1 MPKPS
6 ALPLNRM
13 RRQILGAG
21 KEGIFVDSLELRTD
35 TSAQQQQ
42 TPNISYRQIAAVRLL
57 QLPNQELEATIART
71 IEENPAFEAETRSC
85 CPRCNNPLESPLA
98 PCSVCGAVAHTADD
112 RQRNDGRDETPDFEG
127 PAYSGATNDENDDPI
142 SRVAAAIPTGE
153 TLLQTLCLSIPADDA
168 EIAEYLV
175 GSLDH
180 HGFLP
185 VNIVPDGADALGCD
199 EERVENTLRALQRL
213 DPAGIGA
220 RGAQECLLIQLERLA
235 EAGEPH
241 PLAVTLVRDHMKDV
255 AYRRFREVARRLGL
269 TPKRIEAEWEF
280 IRHDLYPYPAHGF
293 DSTSGSLTTSAT
305 PVRPDVVIRAT
316 SAGFVAE
323 VVERNRYV
331 LRVNPEYDWARKN
344 LARIQCDAHER
355 THIRSHVEQ
364 AQTFIAAL
372 RQRWDTMQRVSD
384 ALIEM
389 QREFLEV
396 GQSALKPLTRAD
408 VAHKIGLH
416 ESTVSRATDGKFVL
430 LPNGRTASF
439 DDFFDASLPAK
450 KALCDIITEEN
461 TQRPYSDEQ
470 LMRILQRQGIVIAR
484 RTIAKYREEL
494 QILPSRLRRMRTGHA
509 AQPASA
515 AMPVEALAAV
525 AL

>member
-1 MPKPS
+1 M
-6 ALPLNRM
+6 
-13 RRQILGAG
+13 
-21 KEGIFVDSLELRTD
+21 DTLELRVD
-35 TSAQQQQ
+35 TSVSQQA

-71 IEENPAFEAETRSC
+71 LEENPAFEAETRAC

-98 PCSVCGAVAHTADD
+98 PCSICGNAPRSTTEE
-112 RQRNDGRDETPDFEG
+112 RQRDETTDFEG
-127 PAYSGATNDENDDPI
+127 PAYSGGSFTDDENDDPM
-142 SRVAAAIPTGE
+142 SRVAATAPTGE
-153 TLLQTLCLSIPADDA
+153 ALLQTLCLSLPSEDA

-185 VNIVPDGADALGCD
+185 ANIVPDAAETLGCE
-199 EERVENTLRALQRL
+199 EERVESALKALQRL

-220 RGAQECLLIQLERLA
+220 RGAQECLLIQLDRLA
-235 EAGEPH
+235 EAGTPH

-255 AYRRFREVARRLGL
+255 AYRRFRDVARHLGL
-269 TPKRIEAEWEF
+269 TPKRIETEWEF

-293 DSTSGSLTTSAT
+293 DATSGSLTSTAN

-316 SAGFVAE
+316 ANGFVAE

-331 LRVNPEYDWARKN
+331 LRVNPEYVWARKN
-344 LARIQCDAHER
+344 LTRMQCDDDAR

-372 RQRWDTMQRVSD
+372 RQRWETMQRVSD

-470 LMRILQRQGIVIAR
+470 LMRILQRQGILIAR

-494 QILPSRLRRMRTGHA
+494 QILPSRLRRTRGA
-509 AQPASA
+509 KADQPARSQSVA
-515 AMPVEALAAV
+515 AMAAM
-525 AL
+525 A

>member
-1 MPKPS
+1 M
-6 ALPLNRM
+6 
-13 RRQILGAG
+13 
-21 KEGIFVDSLELRTD
+21 DSLELRVESSVT
-35 TSAQQQQ
+35 QQA

-57 QLPNQELEATIART
+57 QLPNPELEATIART
-71 IEENPAFEAETRSC
+71 LEENPAFEAETRSC
-85 CPRCNNPLESPLA
+85 CPRCNSPLESPLA
-98 PCSVCGAVAHTADD
+98 PCSVCGAAPRVNDERRRDDSPDFDGPTYSGGFADD
-112 RQRNDGRDETPDFEG
+112 E
-127 PAYSGATNDENDDPI
+127 SDDPM
-142 SRVAAAIPTGE
+142 SRVAATIPTGE

-168 EIAEYLV
+168 HIAEYLV

-185 VNIVPDGADALGCD
+185 AGIVADTSDALECD
-199 EERVENTLRALQRL
+199 EARVEQALQALQRL

-220 RGAQECLLIQLERLA
+220 RGAKECLLIQLERLRD
-235 EAGEPH
+235 AGDPH
-241 PLAVTLVRDHMKDV
+241 PLAETLVREHLKDV
-255 AYRRFREVARRLGL
+255 AYRRFREVAKRLGL
-269 TPKRIEAEWEF
+269 TPKRIETEWEF

-293 DSTSGSLTTSAT
+293 DSLSGALTASAT

-316 SAGFVAE
+316 SNGFVAE

-331 LRVNPEYDWARKN
+331 LRVNPEYVWARKN
-344 LARIQCDAHER
+344 LVKIQCDDDAK

-372 RQRWDTMQRVSD
+372 RQRWETMQRVSD

-408 VAHKIGLH
+408 VARKIGLH

-461 TQRPYSDEQ
+461 PQRPYSDEQ
-470 LMRILQRQGIVIAR
+470 LMRILHRQGIEIAR

-494 QILPSRLRRMRTGHA
+494 QILPSRLRRTRSSQRQARQDHQKSQGA
-509 AQPASA
+509 A
-515 AMPVEALAAV
+515 AMATA
-525 AL
+525 

>member
-1 MPKPS
+1 MD
-6 ALPLNRM
+6 
-13 RRQILGAG
+13 
-21 KEGIFVDSLELRTD
+21 VLELRVD
-35 TSAQQQQ
+35 ASVSQQQ

-71 IEENPAFEAETRSC
+71 LEENPAFEAETRPC

-98 PCSVCGAVAHTADD
+98 PCSVCGNATRTPDD
-112 RQRNDGRDETPDFEG
+112 RQRDDSPDFEG
-127 PAYSGATNDENDDPI
+127 PAYSGAYTDDENDDPM
-142 SRVAAAIPTGE
+142 SRVPAAIPTGE
-153 TLLQTLCLSIPADDA
+153 TLLQTLCLSIPAEDA
-168 EIAEYLV
+168 HIAEYLV

-180 HGFLP
+180 HGFLAP
-185 VNIVPDGADALGCD
+185 TIVDDAADALGC
-199 EERVENTLRALQRL
+199 EQERVEAALRALQRL

-220 RGAQECLLIQLERLA
+220 RGAQECLLIQLERLS
-235 EAGEPH
+235 EAGDPH
-241 PLAVTLVRDHMKDV
+241 PLAETLVRDHMRDV
-255 AYRRFREVARRLGL
+255 AYRRFREVAKRLGL

-293 DSTSGSLTTSAT
+293 DSSSGTLTSTAT

-316 SAGFVAE
+316 SNGFAAE

-331 LRVNPEYDWARKN
+331 LRVNPEYVWARKN
-344 LARIQCDAHER
+344 LTRLQCDDGAR

-372 RQRWDTMQRVSD
+372 RQRWETMQRVSD

-389 QREFLEV
+389 QHEFLEV

-408 VAHKIGLH
+408 VARKIGLH

-450 KALCDIITEEN
+450 KALCDIILEEN
-461 TQRPYSDEQ
+461 PQRPFSDEQ
-470 LMRILQRQGIVIAR
+470 LMRMLQRQGIMIAR

-494 QILPSRLRRMRTGHA
+494 QILPSRLRRTRAGQQGAQQMREEAPIAVAA
-509 AQPASA
+509 AQTA
-515 AMPVEALAAV
+515 
-525 AL
+525 

>member
-1 MPKPS
+1 V
-6 ALPLNRM
+6 N
-13 RRQILGAG
+13 
-21 KEGIFVDSLELRTD
+21 FVDVLDMRVDS
-35 TSAQQQQ
+35 SATQQQ

-57 QLPNQELEATIART
+57 QLPNPELEATIART
-71 IEENPAFEAETRSC
+71 LEENPAFEADTRPC
-85 CPRCNNPLESPLA
+85 CPRCNNPLETPLS
-98 PCSVCGAVAHTADD
+98 PCSVCGSAPRTADD
-112 RQRNDGRDETPDFEG
+112 RRREDGPDFEG
-127 PAYSGATNDENDDPI
+127 PSYAGSFTDEENDDPI
-142 SRVAAAIPTGE
+142 SRVAATIPTGE

-168 EIAEYLV
+168 HIAEYLV

-185 VNIVPDGADALGCD
+185 AAIVADAAAALGCD
-199 EERVENTLRALQRL
+199 DARVENALRALQRL

-220 RGAQECLLIQLERLA
+220 RGAEECLLIQLERLS
-235 EAGEPH
+235 EAGDPH
-241 PLAVTLVRDHMKDV
+241 PLAETLVRDHLRDV
-255 AYRRFREVARRLGL
+255 AYRRFREVAKRLGL

-293 DSTSGSLTTSAT
+293 DSLSGALTASAA
-305 PVRPDVVIRAT
+305 PVRPDVVIRGT
-316 SAGFVAE
+316 SNGFVAE

-331 LRVNPEYDWARKN
+331 LRVNPEYVWARKN
-344 LARIQCDAHER
+344 LSHLQCNDDAR

-372 RQRWDTMQRVSD
+372 RQRWETMQRVSD

-408 VAHKIGLH
+408 VARKIGLH

-450 KALCDIITEEN
+450 KALCDIIAEEN
-461 TQRPYSDEQ
+461 PQHPFSDEQ
-470 LMRILQRQGIVIAR
+470 LMRILQRQGILIAR

-494 QILPSRLRRMRTGHA
+494 QILPSRLRRSRSG
-509 AQPASA
+509 QPASGQH
-515 AMPVEALAAV
+515 VQESDVAAV
-525 AL
+525 VATA

>member
-1 MPKPS
+1 M
-6 ALPLNRM
+6 
-13 RRQILGAG
+13 
-21 KEGIFVDSLELRTD
+21 DSLELRVESSVT
-35 TSAQQQQ
+35 QQA

-57 QLPNQELEATIART
+57 QLPNPELEATIART
-71 IEENPAFEAETRSC
+71 LEDNPAFEAETRAC
-85 CPRCNNPLESPLA
+85 CPRCNSPLESPLA
-98 PCSVCGAVAHTADD
+98 PCPNCGATPRV
-112 RQRNDGRDETPDFEG
+112 NDERRREDGPDFDG
-127 PAYSGATNDENDDPI
+127 PTYSGGFVDDESDDPM
-142 SRVAAAIPTGE
+142 SRVAATIPTGE
-153 TLLQTLCLSIPADDA
+153 TLLQTLCLSIPAEDA
-168 EIAEYLV
+168 HIAEFLV

-185 VNIVPDGADALGCD
+185 AGIVADAADALGCD
-199 EERVENTLRALQRL
+199 EARVEQALQALQRL

-220 RGAQECLLIQLERLA
+220 RGAEECLLIQLERLRD
-235 EAGEPH
+235 AGDAH
-241 PLAVTLVRDHMKDV
+241 PLAETLVREYLRDV
-255 AYRRFREVARRLGL
+255 AYRRFREVAKRLGL
-269 TPKRIEAEWEF
+269 TPKRVETEWEF

-293 DSTSGSLTTSAT
+293 DSLSGALTTTAT
-305 PVRPDVVIRAT
+305 PVRPDVVMRAT
-316 SAGFVAE
+316 SNGFVAE

-331 LRVNPEYDWARKN
+331 LRVNPEYVWARKN
-344 LARIQCDAHER
+344 LVKLQCDDDAK

-372 RQRWDTMQRVSD
+372 RQRWETMQRVSD

-389 QREFLEV
+389 QRDFLEV

-408 VAHKIGLH
+408 VARKIGLH

-461 TQRPYSDEQ
+461 PQRPYSDEQ
-470 LMRILQRQGIVIAR
+470 LMRILHRQGIEIAR

-494 QILPSRLRRMRTGHA
+494 QILPSRLRRTRGGQRQSRQEHQKSHGA
-509 AQPASA
+509 A
-515 AMPVEALAAV
+515 AMATA
-525 AL
+525 

>member
-1 MPKPS
+1 MD
-6 ALPLNRM
+6 A
-13 RRQILGAG
+13 
-21 KEGIFVDSLELRTD
+21 LELRLDSSVT
-35 TSAQQQQ
+35 QQT

-71 IEENPAFEAETRSC
+71 LEENPAFDAETRAT
-85 CPRCNNPLESPLA
+85 CPRCNNPLEAPLA
-98 PCSVCGAVAHTADD
+98 PCSVCGAGPRTPDEQRSRDD
-112 RQRNDGRDETPDFEG
+112 SPDFEG
-127 PAYSGATNDENDDPI
+127 PAYSSGMSDDENDDPI
-142 SRVAAAIPTGE
+142 SRVAATIPTGE

-168 EIAEYLV
+168 RIAEYLV

-185 VNIVPDGADALGCD
+185 ANIVDDAASALDCD
-199 EERVENTLRALQRL
+199 EERVEQALQALQRL

-235 EAGEPH
+235 EAGDPH
-241 PLAVTLVRDHMKDV
+241 PLAETLVREHLRDV
-255 AYRRFREVARRLGL
+255 AYRRFREVAKRLGL
-269 TPKRIEAEWEF
+269 TPKRIETEWEF

-293 DSTSGSLTTSAT
+293 DSISGALTASAT

-316 SAGFVAE
+316 ADGFVAE

-331 LRVNPEYDWARKN
+331 LRVNPEYVWARKN
-344 LARIQCDAHER
+344 LARLKCDAEA
-355 THIRSHVEQ
+355 TVHIRSHVDQ

-408 VAHKIGLH
+408 VARKINLH

-450 KALCDIITEEN
+450 KALCDIIAEEN
-461 TQRPYSDEQ
+461 PQRPYSDEQ
-470 LMRILQRQGIVIAR
+470 LMRILQRQGILIAR

-494 QILPSRLRRMRTGHA
+494 QILPSRLRRTRTGQA
-509 AQPASA
+509 AAASTQQKHE
-515 AMPVEALAAV
+515 PEEAAV
-525 AL
+525 AMATA

>member
-1 MPKPS
+1 MDV
-6 ALPLNRM
+6 LDM
-13 RRQILGAG
+13 RIESSQ
-21 KEGIFVDSLELRTD
+21 S
-35 TSAQQQQ
+35 QQQ

-57 QLPNQELEATIART
+57 QLPNPELEATIAKT
-71 IEENPAFEAETRSC
+71 LEENPAFEADTRAC
-85 CPRCNNPLESPLA
+85 CPRCSTPLESPLA
-98 PCSVCGAVAHTADD
+98 PCSACGSAPRTPDD
-112 RQRNDGRDETPDFEG
+112 RRREETPDFDT
-127 PAYSGATNDENDDPI
+127 PAYSGGFVDDEADDPMA
-142 SRVAAAIPTGE
+142 RVAATIPTGE
-153 TLLQTLCLSIPADDA
+153 TLLQTLCLSIPAEDA
-168 EIAEYLV
+168 HIAEYLV

-185 VNIVPDGADALGCD
+185 AGIVGDAADALGCED
-199 EERVENTLRALQRL
+199 ERVENALNALQRL

-235 EAGEPH
+235 EAGDPH
-241 PLAVTLVRDHMKDV
+241 PLAETLVREHLRDV
-255 AYRRFREVARRLGL
+255 AYRRFREVAKRLGL
-269 TPKRIEAEWEF
+269 TPKRIETEWEF

-293 DSTSGSLTTSAT
+293 DSLSGALTASAT
-305 PVRPDVVIRAT
+305 PVRPDVVIRKT
-316 SAGFVAE
+316 SNGFVAE

-331 LRVNPEYDWARKN
+331 LRVNPEYVWARKH
-344 LARIQCDAHER
+344 LAQMQVGDEDR

-408 VAHKIGLH
+408 VARKIGLH

-450 KALCDIITEEN
+450 KALCDIIVEEN
-461 TQRPYSDEQ
+461 PQRPYSDEQ

-494 QILPSRLRRMRTGHA
+494 QILPSRLRRSRAG
-509 AQPASA
+509 QGGQ
-515 AMPVEALAAV
+515 AAV
-525 AL
+525 AGQGAHTTRGARVAEESTHEVAAVAMATA

>member
-1 MPKPS
+1 MD
-6 ALPLNRM
+6 N
-13 RRQILGAG
+13 
-21 KEGIFVDSLELRTD
+21 LELRVE
-35 TSAQQQQ
+35 SSVSQQA

-57 QLPNQELEATIART
+57 QLPNPELEATIART
-71 IEENPAFEAETRSC
+71 LEENPAFEAETRAC
-85 CPRCNNPLESPLA
+85 CPRCNSQLESPLA
-98 PCSVCGAVAHTADD
+98 PCSVCGAAPRV
-112 RQRNDGRDETPDFEG
+112 NDERRREDGPDFDG
-127 PAYSGATNDENDDPI
+127 PTYSGGSMDDESDDPM
-142 SRVAAAIPTGE
+142 SRVAATIPTGE
-153 TLLQTLCLSIPADDA
+153 TLLQTLCLSIPAEDA
-168 EIAEYLV
+168 HIAEYLV

-185 VNIVPDGADALGCD
+185 AGIVADAADALECD
-199 EERVENTLRALQRL
+199 EARVEQALQGLQRL

-220 RGAQECLLIQLERLA
+220 RGAEECLLIQLERMRD
-235 EAGEPH
+235 AGDPH
-241 PLAVTLVRDHMKDV
+241 PLAETLVREYLKDV
-255 AYRRFREVARRLGL
+255 AYRRFREVAKRLGL
-269 TPKRIEAEWEF
+269 TPKRVETEWEF

-293 DSTSGSLTTSAT
+293 DSLSGALTTSAT
-305 PVRPDVVIRAT
+305 PVRPDVVMRAT
-316 SAGFVAE
+316 SNGFVAE

-331 LRVNPEYDWARKN
+331 LRVNPEYVWARKN
-344 LARIQCDAHER
+344 LVKLQCDDDAR

-372 RQRWDTMQRVSD
+372 RQRWETMQRVSD

-389 QREFLEV
+389 QRGFLEV

-408 VAHKIGLH
+408 VARKIGLH

-461 TQRPYSDEQ
+461 SQRPYSDEQ
-470 LMRILQRQGIVIAR
+470 LMRILHRQGIEIAR

-494 QILPSRLRRMRTGHA
+494 QILPSRLRRTRGGQRHA
-509 AQPASA
+509 RQEHQKSHGA
-515 AMPVEALAAV
+515 AALATA
-525 AL
+525 